1 MRAGSWSIIPDTSS
15 VCIMCARSM
24 PVWVAMPRA
33 RIPACESAVKPAAAI
48 DKGLPGPGLLSY
60 ITVCKFDMYLP
71 LYRLENHFDRQ
82 GFRIARST
90 QSIWC
95 GDVAD
100 LVEPVHRLMIKRVLQ
115 SHLIATDDTHMPMQ
129 AKDKA
134 IRAYMWVYIGDED
147 HPYNIYDFS
156 LGRNREGPINF
167 LGDYNQVLLA
177 DGYAGYNG
185 VVTGNALT
193 RAGCWLHLKRKF
205 VEAERTAPEIALV
218 VVESV
223 RALYAVEHAAKAMKT
238 AERLAL
244 RQEKS
249 APIVAALRDRLD
261 RWKLELIPKH
271 PMADAVNY
279 ALNQWQAMT
288 IFPR

>member
-1 MRAGSWSIIPDTSS
+1 
-15 VCIMCARSM
+15 
-24 PVWVAMPRA
+24 
-33 RIPACESAVKPAAAI
+33 
-48 DKGLPGPGLLSY
+48 
-60 ITVCKFDMYLP
+60 
-71 LYRLENHFDRQ
+71 
-82 GFRIARST
+82 
-90 QSIWC
+90 
-95 GDVAD
+95 
-100 LVEPVHRLMIKRVLQ
+100 MIKRVLQ

-205 VEAERTAPEIALV
+205 VEAERTAPEIALA

-238 AERLAL
+238 A
-244 RQEKS
+244 
-249 APIVAALRDRLD
+249 
-261 RWKLELIPKH
+261 
-271 PMADAVNY
+271 
-279 ALNQWQAMT
+279 
-288 IFPR
+288 